1 MCYICNSSPHLVSCP
16 FYTAKAITCEVC
28 GGVIRYDEVSYKL
41 NNEVYHSH
49 CLRELNGMDIIEA
62 LRIEPQKS
70 K

>member
-1 MCYICNSSPHLVSCP
+1 MCYICKSSPHSASCP
-16 FYTAKAITCEVC
+16 FYTIKGEKCAVC
-28 GGVIRYDEVSYKL
+28 DGVINEGEVSYKL
-41 NNEVYHSH
+41 NQEVFHSH